1 MRAILALQKLIT
13 RSKKVTTLC
22 FDKTGQILEK
32 SIIKSNNKKEDNSLP
47 VPVLFKQ
54 KSSQFYR

>member
-47 VPVLFKQ
+47 VPVLF
-54 KSSQFYR
+54 

>member
-22 FDKTGQILEK
+22 FDETGQILEK

-47 VPVLFKQ
+47 VPVLF
-54 KSSQFYR
+54 